1 MSSYGEVPKGYWMD
15 ESNPELLV
23 LRRKKDG
30 ISLASGVHTSAL
42 AMGVTPFA
50 GMVRSVVGFA
60 AKLGLILAEVC
71 LMVLSLLLFDVVM
84 AVLV

>member
-1 MSSYGEVPKGYWMD
+1 MLGIENGEDPCFAHTRR
-15 ESNPELLV
+15 NT
-23 LRRKKDG
+23 LRRKKDR
-30 ISLASGVHTSAL
+30 ISHASGIHASAL

-60 AKLGLILAEVC
+60 VKLGLILAEVC